1 MIHSVREMGQRALV
15 IEVTAEKDRPRLSE
29 HLHQHPFP
37 GQVEVIP
44 GARTVLV
51 DFRRRRDAQAALKLA
66 RRLKLRRRR
75 AGSGDSPLSEDPVRR
90 EVSLPES
97 YVECAPVDDREVVV
111 EVLRVGLEDA
121 AAPAGEASGPP
132 ARVLVQDIGRYGF
145 GDRGLGRSGSVDL
158 AAARQAN
165 RLVGNDDS
173 AAVFEVCSGE
183 FSLRIC
189 QTSILAVTGAELS
202 MEVLTE
208 EPVQNFRGGQEAAKT
223 ASRSRSAP
231 VRAPFWV
238 FPGETLHLRRVH
250 RGVYSYVGISGGLE
264 VPLQLG
270 SASTDTAA
278 GIGPEPVQVGHRF
291 GLSGAASRF
300 VGIASVAPT
309 PLPELEDATVL
320 RYVPGP
326 RAEYFGTRRAAS
338 AGLSRLESQPWEA
351 VKPAGRVALLLD
363 GDDPIQR
370 TIAEPLPEE
379 PLLRGAITVSASG
392 QPIVALAEHP
402 VTSADPV
409 LGVVVREDLALAA
422 QLSAGAQV
430 RFQAVDP
437 EALGAVR
444 TR

>member
-29 HLHQHPFP
+29 HLQEHPFP

-44 GARTVLV
+44 GVRTVLV

-75 AGSGDSPLSEDPVRR
+75 AGSGESPPPEHPVRP
-90 EVSLPES
+90 EVNLPES
-97 YVECAPVDDREVVV
+97 YVECAPLEDREAVL
-111 EVLRVGLEDA
+111 EVLRIGAEDA
-121 AAPAGEASGPP
+121 AVPAAEDRRPSAG
-132 ARVLVQDIGRYGF
+132 VLIQDIGRYGF

-173 AAVFEVCSGE
+173 AAVFEVCAGE

-189 QTSILAVTGAELS
+189 QTSILAVTGAEVS
-202 MEVLTE
+202 MEVITE
-208 EPVQNFRGGQEAAKT
+208 EPVQNFRGGQEAATT
-223 ASRSRSAP
+223 ASRSRPAP

-238 FPGETLHLRRVH
+238 FPGETLHLRMVH
-250 RGVYSYVGISGGLE
+250 RGVYSYVGISGGVD

-309 PLPELEDATVL
+309 PLPELEDATML

-326 RAEYFGTRRAAS
+326 RTEYFGTRRAAS
-338 AGLSRLESQPWEA
+338 AGLSRLESQPWETVA
-351 VKPAGRVALLLD
+351 PSGRAGLLLD

-370 TIAEPLPEE
+370 TIAEPMPGE
-379 PLLRGAITVSASG
+379 PLLRGAITVSSSG
-392 QPIVALAEHP
+392 QPTVALAEHP

-422 QLSAGAQV
+422 QLPAGAQV

-437 EALGAVR
+437 ESLGAVR